1 MRKETIKS
9 AFERIVKEKKNFRI
23 CTNNAVGHGLNG
35 VSFNSY
41 VALKVIKATDKWCKD
56 KIMKITDV
64 YLRDTHMEI
73 HYECTLDYYFDDGT
87 HIIFIDYENVV
98 GIDLVMKSRDEKL
111 WPDYNE
117 TEIHFEYGTE

>member
-1 MRKETIKS
+1 MKKETVKS

-41 VALKVIKATDKWCKD
+41 IALKVIKA

-73 HYECTLDYYFDDGT
+73 HYECTLDHYFDDGT

-98 GIDLVMKSRDEKL
+98 GIDLVMKSRDEEL

-117 TEIHFEYGTE
+117 TEIHFDYGTE